1 MPSLIT
7 AYILLTPYINYLHM
21 FHSVPI
27 YDSLRTLP
35 IYYIL
40 FPYRL
45 PVNSL
50 NTLHILPTNWTSSTY
65 SCTNTAHVGLLLLGT
80 PLPRPQG
87 GGGNHLAGGV
97 WWSLLMCIYIYTH
110 TSHHI
115 TSHHMTWHHMT
126 WHDMTWHNICDI

>member
-7 AYILLTPYINYLHM
+7 AYILLTPSINYLHM

-35 IYYIL
+35 MYYIL

-50 NTLHILPTNWTSSTY
+50 NTIHILPTNWTSSTY
-65 SCTNTAHVGLLLLGT
+65 SCTNTAHVGLLLLGN
-80 PLPRPQG
+80 PPPQATRG
-87 GGGNHLAGGV
+87 RGEPFGWGGV
-97 WWSLLMCIYIYTH
+97 VIPAHVYIYIYIYT
-110 TSHHI
+110 S
-115 TSHHMTWHHMT
+115 
-126 WHDMTWHNICDI
+126 HDMI